1 MRTLA
6 LVLAML
12 AASGCVST
20 TLESPDGL
28 KVSRVAFWSDF
39 TIEARRKADG
49 SLEVVETQEGNA
61 QEMAGA
67 ILDAL
72 RSAAGR

>member
-6 LVLAML
+6 LLLVLC

-20 TLESPDGL
+20 TLESPDGF

-49 SLEVVETQEGNA
+49 SLEVVETQENDA
-61 QEMAGA
+61 QQMAGA

-72 RSAAGR
+72 RTAAGR